1 MLTSK
6 MNEYEKKYCIT
17 ATDEGLIS
25 QTTTDMITELDAR
38 KPNFEYLYFYLIYLG
53 NGFSVVRRQLSLK
66 RNCLLTAETTWMP
79 WFLTKVMLCRDT
91 KIIE

>member
-38 KPNFEYLYFYLIYLG
+38 KPNFEYLYLYLIYFRKRILSG
-53 NGFSVVRRQLSLK
+53 KTSTIFKKKLSLDS
-66 RNCLLTAETTWMP
+66 RNNMDALVPYKSHAL
-79 WFLTKVMLCRDT
+79 
-91 KIIE
+91 